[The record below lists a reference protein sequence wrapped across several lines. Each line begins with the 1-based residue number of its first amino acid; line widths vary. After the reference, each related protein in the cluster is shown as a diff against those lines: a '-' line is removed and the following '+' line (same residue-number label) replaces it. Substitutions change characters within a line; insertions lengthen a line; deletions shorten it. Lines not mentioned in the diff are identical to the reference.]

1 MLALLLRRYKKLDRA
16 AAKKMRLSALAGFFL
31 GTYVF
36 FCPLYN
42 EPLYQFLSTHPSK
55 EEIDLL
61 SPVVMGKFSGEHKF
75 FPVLNTKGKQLQL
88 HGVYFKAAVQP
99 PRGLMIMNPGNAF
112 CVSHMLGCKPALTIL
127 EMGYDLFMYDY
138 EGYGE
143 SQGTANYR
151 NFGNDG
157 VSACRYV
164 RDELKPKKLI
174 LYGMSMGS
182 GVSTH
187 VAARESVDGLI
198 LDSPFISPEHTVKEW
213 IPLFHLYPSAMFPEP
228 RYDNRAYLS
237 SPHVP
242 TLIIAKG
249 HDIVCSAAQGKALR
263 LAATQPT
270 EFVLLPKSEHLYVSV
285 PDEAAYKEALQKFLA
300 K

>member
-1 MLALLLRRYKKLDRA
+1 MQ
-16 AAKKMRLSALAGFFL
+16 LSALAGFFL
-31 GTYVF
+31 GSYVF

-61 SPVVMGKFSGEHKF
+61 NPVVMGKFTGEHKF
-75 FPVLNTKGKQLQL
+75 FPVLNTKGRQLQL
-88 HGVYFKAAVQP
+88 HGVYFKAAEQP
-99 PRGLMIMNPGNAF
+99 PRGVMIMNPGNAF
-112 CVSHMLGCKPALTIL
+112 CVSHMLGCKPSLTIL

-151 NFGNDG
+151 NFGKDG
-157 VSACRYV
+157 VSAYEYV
-164 RDELKPKKLI
+164 KNDLKAKHI
-174 LYGMSMGS
+174 FLYGMSMGS
-182 GVSTH
+182 GVSTF
-187 VAARESVDGLI
+187 VASQKPVDGLL
-198 LDSPFISPEHTVKEW
+198 LDSPFISPEYTVKEW

-237 SPHVP
+237 GKHAP

-249 HDIVCSAAQGKALR
+249 RDIVCSPAQSKALR
-263 LAATQPT
+263 QAACQPT
-270 EFVLLPKSEHLYVSV
+270 QYVMLPQSEHLYVSV
-285 PDEAAYKEALQKFLA
+285 PDDAAYKEALRKFLN
-300 K
+300 